1 MTDISLSIENGVATV
16 TIDRSSA
23 RNAMTLAMWNGMADA
38 FDKLGKDSNV
48 RAIILTG
55 AGEDFS
61 VGADIAEFGSVRA
74 DASASTAYEVA
85 VDACSDAIAGVPQPV
100 IGVISGYCLGGGC
113 HLSMACDFRF
123 ARPTAKL
130 GIPAANLSIVYGVR
144 STRRLLSL
152 VGITNAKRILFAA
165 ERIDAR
171 AALHMGLVDRV
182 ADDPLGDAHSLAAQI
197 LTKAPLSI
205 AGAKYILNEAVMGGE
220 ALLAQE
226 MIDQASDSEDY
237 SEARQAFAEKRQPK
251 FKWC

>member
-1 MTDISLSIENGVATV
+1 MTDITLSTSDGVATV
-16 TIDRSSA
+16 TINRAGA
-23 RNAMTLAMWNGMADA
+23 RNAMTLGMWKGMAET
-38 FDKLGKDSNV
+38 FGNLGEDKHV

-74 DASASTAYEVA
+74 DAAASTAYEVA

-130 GIPAANLSIVYGVR
+130 GIPAANLSIIYGAR

-182 ADDPLGDAHSLAAQI
+182 ADDPLGDAHSLAAQMFC
-197 LTKAPLSI
+197 KAPLSI
-205 AGAKYILNEAVMGGE
+205 AGAKYILNEAIMGGDGS
-220 ALLAQE
+220 LAQA
-226 MIDQASDSEDY
+226 MIDRASDSEDY
-237 SEARQAFAEKRQPK
+237 REARQAFSEKRPPK